1 MKKIIFI
8 IFAVILLLAAPW
20 LYVGAEA
27 WAEMTSISFKFY
39 QGAAIIA
46 VWGGLLLLVA
56 AHDKEICP
64 QKDSQKKS

>member
-1 MKKIIFI
+1 MKKILFI
-8 IFAVILLLAAPW
+8 ILAMILLLAAPW

-27 WAEMTSISFKFY
+27 WAEMTKISFKFF

-46 VWGGLLLLVA
+46 VWGALLFLVA

-64 QKDSQKKS
+64 PKDSLRKS